1 MKVPVI
7 KKLVEQFSLAELSAA
22 EEALLNEEKPD
33 IDISGEDEGEK
44 LTHAYAAVI
53 IKRCTLCHC
62 PAKLYL
68 EGAAVN
74 KLKTEKGGLTEA
86 TFLH

>member
-44 LTHAYAAVI
+44 LTHAYAAVT
-53 IKRCTLCHC
+53 IKRQIEE
-62 PAKLYL
+62 
-68 EGAAVN
+68 EGIAF
-74 KLKTEKGGLTEA
+74 A
-86 TFLH
+86 TALRNYTARVRQSIS

>member
-53 IKRCTLCHC
+53 IK
-62 PAKLYL
+62 KQIEE
-68 EGAAVN
+68 EGVPF
-74 KLKTEKGGLTEA
+74 A
-86 TFLH
+86 TALRNYTSRVRQSIS